1 LNKFHLLPY
10 YDFSTNK
17 NYFEGHIEQ
26 DFKGWILGKIPLLNK
41 LNYNLIL
48 GTHFLATKNNKTYSE
63 VSVGIDNLGFG
74 KYRFLR
80 LDYAISNF
88 EGNRQ
93 GAFIFGLKF
102 LGILE

>member
-1 LNKFHLLPY
+1 
-10 YDFSTNK
+10 
-17 NYFEGHIEQ
+17 
-26 DFKGWILGKIPLLNK
+26 
-41 LNYNLIL
+41 
-48 GTHFLATKNNKTYSE
+48 
-63 VSVGIDNLGFG
+63 VGIDNLGFG

-102 LGILE
+102 LGILD